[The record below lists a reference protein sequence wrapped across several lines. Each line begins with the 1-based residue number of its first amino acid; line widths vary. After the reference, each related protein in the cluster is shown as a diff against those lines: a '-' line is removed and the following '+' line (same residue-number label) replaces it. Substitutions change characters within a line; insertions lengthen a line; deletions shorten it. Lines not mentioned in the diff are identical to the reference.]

1 MKKNIKYLFY
11 SLLLI
16 VIASCT
22 EDEGLEELN
31 TGAPTNIAVDFSIT
45 QDNSGEVTMYPSGE
59 GANSFIIDYG
69 DGSEVSEEISTG
81 NNSTHVYEE
90 GTYEVTVTA
99 MNLAGDTA
107 SMTQTL
113 VVSFSAPENL
123 EVTITKD
130 ASNPFLVNV
139 SAEAVN
145 AAAFEVYFGEE
156 QGETATPMMIGE
168 TVSYEYSSIGTY
180 TITVIALSGGEETT
194 TYTEEIEIVDPL
206 VLPITFES
214 ETVDYT
220 FYNFGGGEATGVP
233 LVSNP
238 APSEVNNSET
248 VASYTKVAGSETWAG
263 TSVTL
268 NEAIDFST
276 TSFISMDVYSP
287 TVGTPI
293 LFKIEDSD
301 NSDNF
306 VEFQATTTVAN
317 EWETIVFDLSGL
329 DQSITYEVIALFFN
343 FNTSGTGETYYFDNI
358 QLASPTIV
366 ELPITF
372 EGSQSAYAWTEFGG
386 APVTIEPNPDMSDA
400 NPSATVAKMF
410 KVNNSL
416 DYAGAFMDLDNPV
429 DFNQNTS
436 ISMKVW
442 SPEANT
448 TVTLKFEDPQD
459 GAIFAEANAVTTV
472 ANAWQTITFDF
483 SGVDVNQNYQRMVL
497 FFDFGSIGTGL
508 DYYFDDISYA
518 NQQPVSLPNL
528 PLTFESESIEYN
540 WMNFGGATSTVVD
553 NPDMNGNTSNKVT
566 ELIKDNGSQTWAGSN
581 IILENAI
588 DFSSSQ
594 TMKMKVWSPIANAP
608 ILLKLETSAEGND
621 YFMEVQTTTS
631 GSSQWEELTF
641 DFSGIST
648 TEPIDIVTVFMNFG
662 ENGMGNTY
670 YFDDIELQN

>member
-1 MKKNIKYLFY
+1 MKNKIQYLLF
-11 SLLLI
+11 SLLF
-16 VIASCT
+16 VAMAGCS
-22 EDEGLEELN
+22 DDDGLETVASGE
-31 TGAPTNIAVDFSIT
+31 PTNISVDFQIE
-45 QDNSGEVTMYPSGE
+45 QDNSGDVTIFPSAE
-59 GANSFIIDYG
+59 GANTFIVDYG
-69 DGSEVSEEISTG
+69 DGSEASEAIATG
-81 NNSTHVYEE
+81 SNVMHTYEE
-90 GTYEVTVTA
+90 GTYEVMVTA

-130 ASNPFLVNV
+130 AGNPFLVNV
-139 SAEAVN
+139 SAEADN
-145 AAAFEVYFGEE
+145 AAAFEVYFGE
-156 QGETATPMMIGE
+156 QADETATPMMIGE
-168 TVSYEYSSIGTY
+168 TVSYEYSAVGTY
-180 TITVIALSGGEETT
+180 TITVIALSGGEATT

-206 VLPITFES
+206 LLPITFES

-220 FYNFGGGEATGVP
+220 FFNFGGGEATGVP
-233 LVSNP
+233 LVANP
-238 APSEVNNSET
+238 SPSEINDSET
-248 VASYTKVAGSETWAG
+248 VASYTKVSGSETWAG

-268 NEAIDFST
+268 NEAIDFSST
-276 TSFISMDVYSP
+276 TFISMDVYSP
-287 TVGTPI
+287 SIGTPI
-293 LFKIEDSD
+293 LFKIEDSE

-306 VEFQATTTVAN
+306 VEIQATTTVAN
-317 EWETIVFDLSGL
+317 EWETIVFDLSAV

-372 EGSQSAYAWTEFGG
+372 EGSQSAYGWTEFGG
-386 APVTIEPNPDMSDA
+386 APVTIEENPDMSDS

-448 TVTLKFEDPQD
+448 TVTLKFENPLD

-472 ANAWQTITFDF
+472 ANEWQTITFDF

-508 DYYFDDISYA
+508 NYYFDDISYA
-518 NQQPVSLPNL
+518 DQQPVSLPNL

-540 WMNFGGATSTVVD
+540 WMNFGGATSTVID
-553 NPDMNGNTSNKVT
+553 NPDMSGNSSSKVT
-566 ELIKDNGSQTWAGSN
+566 ELVKGDGAQVWAGSN
-581 IILENAI
+581 ILIENAI
-588 DFSSSQ
+588 DFSSTQ
-594 TMKMKVWSPIANAP
+594 TLSMKVWSPVSNAP
-608 ILLKLETSAEGND
+608 VLLKLEASGSD
-621 YFMEVQTTTS
+621 YSMEVQATTT
-631 GSSQWEELTF
+631 GANQWETLTF
-641 DFSGIST
+641 DFTGISD
-648 TEPIDIVTVFMNFG
+648 TEAIDVVTVFMNFG
-662 ENGMGNTY
+662 VAGMGNTY
-670 YFDDIELQN
+670 YFDDIQLEN